1 MSWELRIATIDQ
13 QLSHHFH
20 KEQPILAGVPSKNY
34 VIAYLI
40 GWRNFALDLPCK
52 TFDIHCIVTLANIL
66 NSTFLNTQKVVEP
79 QTVKAQGHPTLVDA
93 YDYL

>member
-34 VIAYLI
+34 VI

-52 TFDIHCIVTLANIL
+52 TIDIHCIVTLANIL
-66 NSTFLNTQKVVEP
+66 REGEVV
-79 QTVKAQGHPTLVDA
+79 VGD
-93 YDYL
+93 

>member
-13 QLSHHFH
+13 RLGNHFH
-20 KEQPILAGVPSKNY
+20 KKQPIFAGVLSKFN
-34 VIAYLI
+34 VI

-66 NSTFLNTQKVVEP
+66 REGEVV
-79 QTVKAQGHPTLVDA
+79 VGD
-93 YDYL
+93 

>member
-34 VIAYLI
+34 VI

-66 NSTFLNTQKVVEP
+66 REGEV
-79 QTVKAQGHPTLVDA
+79 LVGDKFVFI
-93 YDYL
+93 

>member
-34 VIAYLI
+34 VI
-40 GWRNFALDLPCK
+40 GWRNFALDLLCK
-52 TFDIHCIVTLANIL
+52 TFDIHCIVTLANL
-66 NSTFLNTQKVVEP
+66 LREGEVV
-79 QTVKAQGHPTLVDA
+79 VGD
-93 YDYL
+93 